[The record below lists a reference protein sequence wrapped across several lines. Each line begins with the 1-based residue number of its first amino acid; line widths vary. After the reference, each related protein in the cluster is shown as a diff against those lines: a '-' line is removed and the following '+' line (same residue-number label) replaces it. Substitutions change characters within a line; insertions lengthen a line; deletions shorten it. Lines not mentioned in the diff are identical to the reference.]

1 VPGPGE
7 SGDRRAGAERRPS
20 LRARVARAWRN
31 LGQIF
36 YGFTGFEF
44 ERHAAQMR
52 ADMENLFTFLVLG
65 ELLGVPVMPPY
76 YALRLVPYLAPGVP
90 AWRRRVLR
98 ERQPLEGEDYD
109 LHGV

>member
-1 VPGPGE
+1 
-7 SGDRRAGAERRPS
+7 
-20 LRARVARAWRN
+20 
-31 LGQIF
+31 
-36 YGFTGFEF
+36 
-44 ERHAAQMR
+44 MR
-52 ADMENLFTFLVLG
+52 ADMENLFTFMVLG

-76 YALRLVPYLAPGVP
+76 YALRLVPYLTPSVP

>member
-1 VPGPGE
+1 
-7 SGDRRAGAERRPS
+7 
-20 LRARVARAWRN
+20 LRAWRN

-52 ADMENLFTFLVLG
+52 GDMENLFTFMVLG

-76 YALRLVPYLAPGVP
+76 YALRLVPYLTPSVP

-98 ERQPLEGEDYD
+98 ERHPLEGEDYD